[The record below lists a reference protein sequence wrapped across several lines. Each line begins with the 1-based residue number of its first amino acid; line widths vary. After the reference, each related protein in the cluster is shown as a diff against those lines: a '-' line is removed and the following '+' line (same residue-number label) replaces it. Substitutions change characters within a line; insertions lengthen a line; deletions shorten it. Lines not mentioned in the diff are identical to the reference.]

1 MTRTWLVVAILA
13 IVAAVVVFESF
24 FQAIGGDSSAAA
36 IEAELQT
43 TSRFPSGFDEIRRKA
58 QKARVPSADQLK
70 SSPFSKSDLHELDRQ
85 PREGN
90 GRTLMIVSFERSER
104 SLENVEFLMNQVVGG
119 PRAKDIDFIFVDT
132 SKQGPFKCFPEMP
145 NVLYVHRARVGF
157 DICSHKVALA
167 LVPRGRYQQQGDVMT
182 FPCNLCAIF
191 TYA

>member
-1 MTRTWLVVAILA
+1 MTRTWLVLAILA
-13 IVAAVVVFESF
+13 IVAAVVVLESF
-24 FQAIGGDSSAAA
+24 FQVFGGDSSADAG

-43 TSRFPSGFDEIRRKA
+43 TFAPRGFDEIKR
-58 QKARVPSADQLK
+58 KARVPSADQLL

-157 DICSHKVALA
+157 DICSHKVGLA
-167 LVPRGRYQQQGDVMT
+167 LVPRGRYQQQGDAMT
-182 FPCNLCAIF
+182 FP
-191 TYA
+191 